1 MQTARWQRMGTLP
14 VVFGLALVATVHVA
28 TAKGGQ
34 AIAKPAQAT
43 LPLQLKTELGSYL
56 AGRVARSRNDTEY
69 AVRFY
74 RKAMLRSPDDPR
86 VIQSAF
92 LMEATEGNLDRA
104 VALAK
109 RMVKF
114 QRGHRLARLWLG
126 IDAFRKKQF
135 NDADKHFKLAYSGPV
150 GELTSSLSQ
159 AWVALAKGKK
169 KDAYAL
175 LRSSKQADWSDF
187 YLRYHRALMA
197 DVIGDQ
203 KTARSNYQRIF
214 SVDAR
219 TPRTTAAYIRHA
231 VRYGQYRLAGQ
242 TARAHIRK
250 SSSNGHE
257 TIVDL
262 FKRIKAGEG
271 LGLLVATPE
280 EGLAEVFYGLGEALT
295 SEGGV
300 SLGTVYLQMALA
312 LKPEFPFALA
322 ALANV
327 YESTKR
333 YQRAIDTYGRIPG
346 GTPLQVSIDIRKA
359 VNLNSMDR
367 VDDAK
372 VVLDRLAEA
381 RPKDIRPLE
390 AVGNILRSRKRYQEA
405 IEYYTRI
412 LALLPEERK
421 EHWTFWYA
429 RGTSYERIKDWPS
442 AERDLLK
449 AMELDPD
456 QALILNYLG
465 YSWVDQKVNLQRGL
479 RLIEKAV
486 SLKPDD
492 GYIVD
497 SLGWAHYRL
506 GNFEKAVKYLERAV
520 ELRPEDPVLNDHLG
534 DGLWQVGREREARF
548 QWELALTLKPEEKDA
563 KKIRSKLASGLP
575 RAQKRAANRPSRE
588 GRNRQNLGKRVETR
602 VRPGNAAPA
611 VRQR

>member
-1 MQTARWQRMGTLP
+1 MQIGLRQRLVAFP
-14 VVFGLALVATVHVA
+14 VVVGFALTATVNVVS
-28 TAKGGQ
+28 AKSGQ
-34 AIAKPAQAT
+34 ALAKSDQST
-43 LPLQLKTELGSYL
+43 TKLKTHLGSYL
-56 AGRVARSRNDTEY
+56 AGRVARGRNDTEH
-69 AVRFY
+69 AVTFY
-74 RKAMLRSPDDPR
+74 RSALNRSPGNLR
-86 VIQSAF
+86 VVQGAF
-92 LMEATEGNLDRA
+92 LMEATEGNRARA

-109 RMVKF
+109 RLVEFRK
-114 QRGHRLARLWLG
+114 GHRLARLWLG
-126 IDAFRKKQF
+126 IDAFRDKKF
-135 NDADKHFKLAYSGPV
+135 DAADKHFKLAFSGPV
-150 GELTSSLSQ
+150 GELTSSLAQ

-169 KDAYAL
+169 SDSYGV

-187 YLRYHRALMA
+187 YLRYHRALIA

-231 VRYGQYRLAGQ
+231 VRYGQFRLAGQ
-242 TARAHIRK
+242 TARSHISK
-250 SSSNGHE
+250 SSSDGHE
-257 TIVDL
+257 TILDL
-262 FKRIKAGEG
+262 FGKIKAGEQ
-271 LGLLVATPE
+271 LGLIVTTPQ

-312 LKPEFPFALA
+312 LKPDFPFALA

-333 YQRAIDTYGRIPG
+333 NERAIKTYERIPE

-367 VDDAK
+367 VDAAK
-372 VVLDRLAEA
+372 SVLDKLADA
-381 RPKDIRPLE
+381 RPRDIRPLE
-390 AVGNILRSRKRYQEA
+390 AVGNILRSRKRYREA
-405 IEYYTRI
+405 IDYYTRV
-412 LALLPEERK
+412 LKLLPDERK
-421 EHWTFWYA
+421 QHWTYWYA

-442 AERDLLK
+442 AEKDLLK

-465 YSWVDQKVNLQRGL
+465 YSWVDQKVNLAKGL
-479 RLIEKAV
+479 KLIEKAV

-497 SLGWAHYRL
+497 SLGWAHYRM
-506 GNFEKAVKYLERAV
+506 GNFEKAVKNLERAV

-563 KKIRSKLASGLP
+563 KKIRSKLASGLARP
-575 RAQKRAANRPSRE
+575 EKRAMNLRSGDGAK
-588 GRNRQNLGKRVETR
+588 RQSLGKRVETR
-602 VRPGNAAPA
+602 VRPGDATPN